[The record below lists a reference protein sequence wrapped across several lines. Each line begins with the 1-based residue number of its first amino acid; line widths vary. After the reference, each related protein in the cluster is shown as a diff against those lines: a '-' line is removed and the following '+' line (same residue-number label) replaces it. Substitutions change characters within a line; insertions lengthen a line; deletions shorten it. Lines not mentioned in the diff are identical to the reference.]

1 MRVALL
7 SIISLMFSS
16 SLWANMPKAF
26 KVEIR
31 HPRTALLYEWDG
43 KTLKATDR
51 AMQTSFELKKCN
63 ERLLAD
69 FFAVEETHFRNR
81 PAQTPDSVRVKRNTE
96 SFLVSTRS
104 ALGQYLVTLKDQLLL
119 LKAQESTLCK

>member
-1 MRVALL
+1 MRVVFMLL
-7 SIISLMFSS
+7 FSTT
-16 SLWANMPKAF
+16 LWASMPKAF

-43 KTLKATDR
+43 KTLKASDR

-63 ERLLAD
+63 ERLLSD
-69 FFAVEETHFRNR
+69 FFEVESSHFRNR
-81 PAQTPDSVRVKRNTE
+81 PAQTPDSIRVKRNTE
-96 SFLVSTRS
+96 SFLVSSQS

-119 LKAQESTLCK
+119 LKAQESTVCK

>member
-1 MRVALL
+1 MRVVLMLL
-7 SIISLMFSS
+7 FSTT
-16 SLWANMPKAF
+16 LWASMPKAF

-43 KTLKATDR
+43 KTLKARDR

-63 ERLLAD
+63 EPLLAD
-69 FFAVEETHFRNR
+69 FFEVEQTHFKNR
-81 PAQTPDSVRVKRNTE
+81 PAQTPDSIRVKRNTE
-96 SFLVSTRS
+96 SFMVSSQS

-119 LKAQESTLCK
+119 LKAQESSLCK